1 MGLISRTLKI
11 SAAGTV
17 ASIGVFFGATRND
30 VFQPMDSSDPIFSSP
45 FFQKYNP
52 NRNPTLH
59 DVCVRRIELSK
70 IEPSLLEKKGKL
82 VEAFCAGVWGGM
94 GYMAQR
100 AYFANKY
107 QGPETATHLWD
118 RKDLLSNTYEVGTVI
133 TDHFEVLEKTDE
145 SITVRCG
152 DTPRHPDIR
161 KSDGLFEISAV
172 VKQEE
177 GIAEFKLKSC
187 FYQGEGKA
195 EGSPMGPVMTW
206 LHQQYTKLWME
217 TAILKNVVK

>member
-1 MGLISRTLKI
+1 MGLISRTLKVT
-11 SAAGTV
+11 AAGTV

-30 VFQPMDSSDPIFSSP
+30 VFQPMDTTDPIFQSP
-45 FFQKYNP
+45 FFKKFNP
-52 NRNPTLH
+52 NNNPTLH

-100 AYFANKY
+100 AYLARKY
-107 QGPETATHLWD
+107 QGPETANNLWE
-118 RKDLLSNTYEVGTVI
+118 RKDLLKNSYEVGTLI

-145 SITVRCG
+145 TIIVRCG
-152 DTPRHPDIR
+152 DTPDT
-161 KSDGLFEISAV
+161 AMC
-172 VKQEE
+172 EE
-177 GIAEFKLKSC
+177 GVAEFKLKSC

-195 EGSPMGPVMTW
+195 EVSPMGPVLTW
-206 LHQQYTKLWME
+206 LHQQYTKLWLE
-217 TAILKNVVK
+217 TAILKNCVK